1 MGNYE
6 ALQRA
11 EQERRRKAAGDP
23 DLRVSAV
30 EWDATPQTAPEARKS
45 SGLVGRLVK
54 RLQRRER
61 REAAPV
67 QDAGEFN
74 KRRISILQPE
84 SYVAEQ
90 FRTLRGRIESTS
102 AQHPLRSVAVASAN
116 PGEGKSLAAINFAAV
131 CAMSVGQR
139 VLLVDCDLRRPTIHR
154 SLGLSPKT
162 GLAEVLLGQAS
173 FEESLIPVEGLNLDV
188 LAVRTQPSNPSELLA
203 SGAMRQLVD
212 QSCASYDRIV
222 LDTPAVLGLP
232 DAKIV
237 SDLCEGL
244 VMVVRADITPRADVG
259 AALEVLDRR
268 KMLGLLLNGVEL
280 DREGY
285 GYY

>member
-11 EQERRRKAAGDP
+11 EQERRRKASGDP
-23 DLRVSAV
+23 GLRVPAV
-30 EWDATPQTAPEARKS
+30 DWDATPQSAPEARKTP
-45 SGLVGRLVK
+45 GMLERLFK
-54 RLQRRER
+54 RRQRRE
-61 REAAPV
+61 ALPA
-67 QDAGEFN
+67 QDAGELN

-90 FRTLRGRIESTS
+90 FRTLRSRIESAA
-102 AQHPLRSVAVASAN
+102 AQHAVCTVAMTSAN
-116 PGEGKSLAAINFAAV
+116 PGEGKSTASINFAAV
-131 CAMSVGQR
+131 CAMSVGKR

-162 GLAEVLLGQAS
+162 GLAEVLLDKAS
-173 FEESLIPVEGLNLDV
+173 FQDSLIPVEGLNLDV
-188 LAVRTQPSNPSELLA
+188 LPVRTRPANPSELLA
-203 SGAMRQLVD
+203 SAAMRRLIEESSAV
-212 QSCASYDRIV
+212 YDRIV

-237 SDLCEGL
+237 SDLCDGL
-244 VMVVRADITPRADVG
+244 VMVVRADITPRAEVG
-259 AALEVLDRR
+259 AALEILDRR
-268 KMLGLLLNGVEL
+268 RVLGLVLNGVEL
-280 DREGY
+280 SREGY